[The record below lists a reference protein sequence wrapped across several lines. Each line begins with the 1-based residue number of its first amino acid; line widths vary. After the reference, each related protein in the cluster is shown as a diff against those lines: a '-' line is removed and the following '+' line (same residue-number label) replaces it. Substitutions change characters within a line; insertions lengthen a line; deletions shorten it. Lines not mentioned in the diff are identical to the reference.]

1 MLTFDIFSN
10 EELKRIPS
18 SMLLYR
24 ARCDDGI
31 GCFLV
36 SSCNREELE
45 KRIPTKEERKRGAWA
60 DITLNANVSDYRK
73 RYGNAFVYTIR
84 YAS

>member
-1 MLTFDIFSN
+1 MLTFDFFTE

-18 SMLLYR
+18 CMLLYN
-24 ARCDDGI
+24 ARCDNGI

-36 SSCNREELE
+36 SSCNKEELE
-45 KRIPTKEERKRGAWA
+45 KRIPTKDQIRRGAWA

-73 RYGNAFVYTIR
+73 RYGNAFIYSIR

>member
-1 MLTFDIFSN
+1 MLNFDFFTK
-10 EELKRIPS
+10 EELKRIPV

-31 GCFLV
+31 GFFTV

-45 KRIPTKEERKRGAWA
+45 KRIPTKEEMQRGAWA
-60 DITLNANVSDYRK
+60 DIFLNANVSDYRE
-73 RYGNAFVYTIR
+73 RYGNSFVFNTR